1 MKTASVWIAAASL
14 FVAASSFFLAAA
26 SLFGQAPKE
35 QAATAELTV
44 RLTAPLTTKLN
55 RPGDLVVGKIT
66 GPADLAGG
74 YLEGEIKDIHPGAG
88 AKHAEISFQF
98 HTLHAS
104 GKNSPVAASVVRIV
118 NSKQQAEVDEDGGAI
133 EQERGGA
140 SGPAGRLAS
149 LAGGLA
155 SRITKNKPQQAE
167 LTKLSSKTASL
178 SLAPGSELTVQYSVP
193 APKSK

>member
-55 RPGDLVVGKIT
+55 RPGDLV
-66 GPADLAGG
+66 
-74 YLEGEIKDIHPGAG
+74 G